1 VGNFVVRKVAVLG
14 AGVMGAQIAAHCVNA
29 KVPVVLFDLPD
40 SKSGNRNGIVL
51 RAIDNLKKLSPAPLA
66 NRDDAALI
74 AAANY
79 EEHLELLKGCDV
91 VIEAIAERMDW
102 KHDLYRKVAPF
113 VAPGA
118 IFASNTSGLSITRLA
133 EALDPALRRR
143 FCGVHFFNPPRYMH
157 LVELIPTAATEG
169 RILDDLEAFLT
180 STLGKGVVRAKD
192 TPNFIANRVGIF
204 GMLATIAE
212 AEKFGLPYD
221 VVDDLTGANLG
232 RAKSAT
238 FRTADVVGLDT
249 MAHVIKT
256 MQDTLTPDIDPFA
269 KYFATPAVL
278 KGLVDKGALG
288 QKAGAGFYRK
298 DGKTIKVLDPKRGE
312 YVESTGKADELVVR
326 ILKKKDPAERLRLL
340 RETKHPQAQ
349 FLWSIFRDG
358 FHYIAVHLESI
369 ADTARDVDFALRW
382 GFGWNTGPFENWQAA
397 GWKQVAQWVQAD
409 IDAGEA
415 LVRAPLPKWV
425 TDGAVAREGG
435 VHTRAGSWSPV
446 RKQFV
451 PRIELPVYAKQIFRA
466 PLAGDGRPDG
476 RSDANG
482 GGRTLFE
489 DDSCRIWKLEAG
501 LAAEVLVFSIKSKMH
516 AIGPGVGA
524 GLLKAVELAEN
535 EYRGL
540 VVWSPDEPFS
550 VGADLQAM
558 LPLFMSGGVKAIG
571 AEEKKLQDVLMR
583 LKYAQV
589 PAVAAVSGMALGGGC
604 ELALHCAKRVTHLES
619 YIGLVEV
626 GVGLIP
632 GAGGLKEGALRG
644 AMAAQAAGMT
654 DVFPFIRNWFMNA
667 ATAKVATSA
676 HEARTMGYLLPSDTV
691 VFNRHELLWTAIGEA
706 FAMHAAGYRPPLA
719 APGFPV
725 AGRSGIATIKGQLV
739 NMRDGGFISAHDFHI
754 ASCIAEVMCG
764 GDVEAGSLVDEQWLL
779 DLERK
784 FFMQLV
790 THPKSQERMMGM
802 MQTGKPVRN

>member
-40 SKSGNRNGIVL
+40 SKSGSKNGIVL

-79 EEHLELLKGCDV
+79 EEHLELLRGCDV

-133 EALDPALRRR
+133 DALDPALRTR

-249 MAHVIKT
+249 MAHVIRT

-269 KYFATPAVL
+269 KFFATPAVL
-278 KGLVDKGALG
+278 KGLVEKGALG

-435 VHTRAGSWSPV
+435 VHTRAGSWSPA

-451 PRIELPVYAKQIFRA
+451 PRLELPVYAKQIFRA

-482 GGRTLFE
+482 GGKTLFE

-524 GLLKAVELAEN
+524 GLLKAIELAEN

-540 VVWSPDEPFS
+540 VIWSPDEPFS

-676 HEARTMGYLLPSDTV
+676 HEARTMGYLLASDTV
-691 VFNRHELLWTAIGEA
+691 VFNRYELLWIAIGEA
-706 FAMHAAGYRPPLA
+706 FAMHAAGYRPPLPS
-719 APGFPV
+719 PGFPV

-764 GDVEAGSLVDEQWLL
+764 GDVEAGSVADEQWLL